1 MLRVLTI
8 SSDRN
13 LFKKNSAVRRRAI
26 QYSALSD
33 EYYAIVFSTADL
45 GLKLQKIARNA
56 WIIPTNSKN
65 RWHYVF
71 DALKIGKKMS
81 GIDVASSQDPFE
93 SGWVAWKLSKF
104 FKSALQIQ
112 IHTDFGS
119 SHFRSNL
126 LNRLRLLIA
135 RIVLPK
141 ADIIRVVS
149 IRAKKALKKYK
160 IKARVVVLPIF
171 VDINQIRNENPNFDL
186 HKKFKNFN
194 RIILMVSRLQ
204 KEKDVGLAIDVFKAV
219 SEAKADVA
227 LVIVGDGSERK
238 NLEAKVR
245 NFGLEKKVFFE
256 GWQSDILSYYKT
268 ADVYLSTSLY
278 EGYGLSLVE
287 ALASGL
293 PVVTTD
299 VGIAGDYVLG
309 NINALVCSPGDSE
322 CIERALKRILSD
334 DKLREKLRAGA
345 TTISDKFFPR
355 GEYDYLEK
363 YRQAW
368 IK

>member
-1 MLRVLTI
+1 
-8 SSDRN
+8 
-13 LFKKNSAVRRRAI
+13 
-26 QYSALSD
+26 
-33 EYYAIVFSTADL
+33 
-45 GLKLQKIARNA
+45 
-56 WIIPTNSKN
+56 
-65 RWHYVF
+65 
-71 DALKIGKKMS
+71 
-81 GIDVASSQDPFE
+81 
-93 SGWVAWKLSKF
+93 
-104 FKSALQIQ
+104 
-112 IHTDFGS
+112 
-119 SHFRSNL
+119 
-126 LNRLRLLIA
+126 
-135 RIVLPK
+135 
-141 ADIIRVVS
+141 
-149 IRAKKALKKYK
+149 
-160 IKARVVVLPIF
+160 
-171 VDINQIRNENPNFDL
+171 
-186 HKKFKNFN
+186 
-194 RIILMVSRLQ
+194 MVSRLQ